1 MTVANT
7 GGVDLNSLLKGDDMG
22 NLGGLLGGSG
32 SDNSGGGDILLGL
45 LLGRTLLP
53 GGLAGEAAVAD
64 RLTAAD
70 VQNIVSA
77 NTNSQTLGQVDG
89 EIWKAEGQLQAAL
102 AASTNA
108 AQTAVLQSEIANLQG
123 QGVIVKAVTEGAA
136 AIAKQGGEGIA
147 ATLAAAGNVVTAVN
161 AGNANLQNSI
171 TSTTTSLLA
180 TTNALASQAAAN
192 AADAAIGTLQAK
204 YDTLLAIGND
214 GDKTRVAIAALAAT
228 LPNSRE
234 LDLQRQLAVALEDHR
249 HTQTRGI
256 IDSGNVNVVTNVN
269 QTAVAQAQAVA
280 NQQIIGLLGTV
291 ASAIQHNTQSTVN
304 LGTMIGSGQTATNVR
319 S

>member
-32 SDNSGGGDILLGL
+32 SDNSGGGVLLGL

-53 GGLAGEAAVAD
+53 GGLAGEAAAVAD

-123 QGVIVKAVTEGAA
+123 QGVIVKSVTEGAA

-171 TSTTTSLLA
+171 TSTTASLLA